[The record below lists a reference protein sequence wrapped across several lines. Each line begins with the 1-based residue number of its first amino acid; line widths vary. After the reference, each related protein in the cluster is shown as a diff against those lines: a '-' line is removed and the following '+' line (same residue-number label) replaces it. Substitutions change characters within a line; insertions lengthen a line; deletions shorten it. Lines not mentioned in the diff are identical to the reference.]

1 MSDGQAGSVNPSFTP
16 YIPDKSVMTDAP
28 FNPGQRRNLNFEGI
42 PVNEGIAGD
51 FPLDKSVIESKE
63 MSASNT
69 ESTRSSP
76 YSRLSSENEGHFC
89 QPFRILGVDGHCS
102 C

>member
-1 MSDGQAGSVNPSFTP
+1 MPDGQADSVNPSFTP

-69 ESTRSSP
+69 EE
-76 YSRLSSENEGHFC
+76 YSFISL
-89 QPFRILGVDGHCS
+89 L
-102 C
+102 